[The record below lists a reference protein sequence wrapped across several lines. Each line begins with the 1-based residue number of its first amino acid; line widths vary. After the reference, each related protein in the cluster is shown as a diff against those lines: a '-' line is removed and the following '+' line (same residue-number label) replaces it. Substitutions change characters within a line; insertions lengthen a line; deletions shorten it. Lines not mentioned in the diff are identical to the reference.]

1 MLYNDTFPGNMIEYK
16 YAKQK
21 KYNHKTIKIL
31 NMKKMTNNYG
41 WVVVLISVFL
51 GVSCSSSGN
60 DENNKERKMP
70 VRVAAAEIENVTND
84 LEFTGVV
91 QAYEVAHIAPS
102 MPVRIEKILVD
113 VGDKVSKGQL
123 LVQMDRTQLFQA
135 QVQLD
140 NMEKELS
147 RLDTLLKA
155 GAVTQQ
161 NYDQL
166 KTQYD
171 VAQSNI
177 ANLSTQTEIRSSL
190 TGVVTG
196 RYFSDGEMFSMTP
209 GPAGKPAI
217 VTINQIQPVKV
228 MINVSERF
236 FPVLQVGQTAQVT
249 SDVFPNRVFNGRVNK
264 LSPVVDRVS
273 GTFSVEIVIDN
284 SDEALRP
291 GMFARVSLNLGQ
303 QDIFLVPALAVL
315 KQSGSDERF
324 VFVVEDQ
331 KAVRQTVRT
340 GRKFDAQI
348 EILSGINQGQQ
359 LVVSGQHNL
368 IQGSEVEILN

>member
-1 MLYNDTFPGNMIEYK
+1 MNLQNSTKNKKEY
-16 YAKQK
+16 
-21 KYNHKTIKIL
+21 KTIKKL
-31 NMKKMTNNYG
+31 NMKIMKNKYG
-41 WVVVLISVFL
+41 WGLFLFSIFL
-51 GVSCSSSGN
+51 GVSCSSTGN
-60 DENNKERKMP
+60 DENNKERKRP
-70 VRVAAAEIENVTND
+70 VRVASADIENVSND

-135 QVQLD
+135 QVQLK
-140 NMEKELS
+140 NLEKELS

-171 VAQSNI
+171 VAKSNI

-190 TGVVTG
+190 TGIVTG
-196 RYFSDGEMFSMTP
+196 RYYSDGEMFSMTP

-217 VTINQIQPVKV
+217 VTVNQVQPVKV
-228 MINVSERF
+228 IINVSERY
-236 FPVLQVGQTAQVT
+236 FPVLQTGQTAEVT

-273 GTFSVEIVIDN
+273 GTFSAEIVIDN
-284 SDEALRP
+284 KDEALRP

-303 QDIFLVPALAVL
+303 QDVFLVPALAVL

-331 KAVRQTVRT
+331 KAVRKTVET
-340 GRKFDAQI
+340 GRKFDARI
-348 EILSGINQGQQ
+348 EILSGIKQGQH

-368 IQGSEVEILN
+368 IQGSEVEVLNEFTDQKKTIK

>member
-1 MLYNDTFPGNMIEYK
+1 M
-16 YAKQK
+16 
-21 KYNHKTIKIL
+21 KIL
-31 NMKKMTNNYG
+31 KKQYG
-41 WVVVLISVFL
+41 WIVFIFYIFL
-51 GVSCSSSGN
+51 GVSCSSTGN
-60 DENNKERKMP
+60 DENNQERKMP
-70 VRVAAAEIENVTND
+70 VRVAPAAIENVSND
-84 LEFTGVV
+84 LGFTGVV

-135 QVQLD
+135 QVQLK
-140 NMEKELS
+140 NLEKELS

-171 VAQSNI
+171 VAKSNI
-177 ANLSTQTEIRSSL
+177 ENLSTQTEIRSSL

-196 RYFSDGEMFSMTP
+196 RYYSDGEMFSMTP

-236 FPVLQVGQTAQVT
+236 FPVLQKGQTARVT
-249 SDVFPNRVFNGRVNK
+249 SDVFPNRVFDGRVNK
-264 LSPVVDRVS
+264 LSPVVDRAS
-273 GTFSVEIVIDN
+273 GTFSVEIIIDN
-284 SDEALRP
+284 NDETLRP

-303 QDIFLVPALAVL
+303 QDVFLVPALAVL

-331 KAVRQTVRT
+331 KAVRQTVQT

-348 EILSGINQGQQ
+348 EILSGIRQGQQ

-368 IQGSEVEILN
+368 IQGSKVEILNEFTDQKNAKK